1 MTAYAPDFFTAVVA
15 VVVVGAFLYE
25 RFLGKDKPEEGTVE
39 HAEHLWETDQ
49 ITLAEYERRVELAVD
64 DRAHQIQTVTRSIK
78 GIGPDTARALAAEF
92 ESLDELHRADRERIE
107 DIHGIGPST
116 ADAIETHLNR

>member
-1 MTAYAPDFFTAVVA
+1 MTYYAPDVFTVVAAAVVA
-15 VVVVGAFLYE
+15 IVFVYE
-25 RFLGKDKPEEGTVE
+25 RFFAAGEPEEGTVE

-49 ITLAEYERRVELAVD
+49 ITLDEFERRVELAVD

-92 ESLDELHRADRERIE
+92 ESLDELHRADREHIE

-116 ADAIETHLNR
+116 ADAIEAHLER

>member
-1 MTAYAPDFFTAVVA
+1 MTAYAPDFFTVI
-15 VVVVGAFLYE
+15 VVGALGFVYLYE
-25 RFLGKDKPEEGTVE
+25 RFVADDEPEEGTVE

-49 ITLAEYERRVELAVD
+49 IPLAEYERRVERAVD
-64 DRAHQIQTVTRSIK
+64 DRHQQILTVAQSINDV
-78 GIGPDTARALAAEF
+78 GPKTARALAVEF

-116 ADAIETHLNR
+116 ADAIEEYLER

>member
-1 MTAYAPDFFTAVVA
+1 MTAYAPDLFSFLVVGF
-15 VVVVGAFLYE
+15 VVVVYLYQ
-25 RFLGKDKPEEGTVE
+25 RFVAENDPEPGTVE

-49 ITLAEYERRVELAVD
+49 ISLAEYERRVELAVD

-78 GIGPDTARALAAEF
+78 GVGPDTARALAAEF

-107 DIHGIGPST
+107 DIHDIGPST
-116 ADAIETHLNR
+116 ADAIEEYLNR